1 MAIVFPAINLPL
13 LVTVTGCGTTMAI
26 PDPAVRFVAF
36 GDSTTAGPADLSYP
50 DFLPELLDQPADAIA
65 NEGVGGEDS
74 GEGLTRLQ
82 DMLDLALY
90 PNATTL
96 LYWQGGN
103 DISAFITEHDPFI
116 LETPD
121 DPDFPFTETLTTL
134 LEQVQTNVEAAIT
147 SARGAGLAV
156 FVATYYPMVPGIGDC
171 DPLPL
176 DTLLP
181 TQSQRANAYLD
192 LLNGRLRQAAA
203 NAGATLI
210 DVATI
215 GDELASD
222 SVNYFNCN
230 HLSEIGNETAAD
242 LFATAI
248 QAAGS

>member
-1 MAIVFPAINLPL
+1 MAIVSPAISLFSL
-13 LVTVTGCGTTMAI
+13 ATFAGCGTTMAI

-65 NEGVGGEDS
+65 NEGIGGEDT
-74 GEGLTRLQ
+74 GEGLNRLQ
-82 DMLDLALY
+82 ELLDLALY

-103 DISAFITEHDPFI
+103 DISAFIKEHDPFI

-121 DPDFPFTETLTTL
+121 DTNFPFTEALTAL
-134 LEQVQTNVEAAIT
+134 LDQVQTNVEAAIT

-181 TQSQRANAYLD
+181 TQSQRANVYLD
-192 LLNGRLRQAAA
+192 LLNDRLRQAAA
-203 NAGATLI
+203 NTGATLI
-210 DVATI
+210 DVAAI
-215 GDELASD
+215 GNELTGD

-230 HLSEIGNETAAD
+230 HLSEIGNETAAG